1 VPAQR
6 QDKLNMILAD
16 ICGGG
21 SDWVGVDE
29 LRRRLDVHRER
40 RRLADLLTQQ
50 TNFAQLVACLV
61 LPSNLEDDVESL
73 SQRGSAILLER
84 LAPLASRAAADVIK
98 VSSRAQAQSSAT
110 RVEAD
115 SGGNSKFA
123 MEGGGESG
131 LVSAMFGDVG
141 MFRSGLD
148 DLIGRPSADVERAM
162 EKEHCSEDGADTP
175 FYAGNYKGSEHTPRE
190 EFAFVINPQAGK
202 AYPQEADGP
211 GANGRQ
217 RKELGNLMQLPK
229 VVETGVTRA
238 ELAALRLYTG
248 VYV

>member
-1 VPAQR
+1 MQRPCSILDRALEVRESLGRLREGQERLIAAHSGNGAKAPRPLRTCGATLSQRIQELEEQAAQTAHDALDAALDHCQLKLEAQGQSIEAVFAEMDTDGSSDLSTVELAAFLSRLGVPAQR

-98 VSSRAQAQSSAT
+98 VKFSSRE
-110 RVEAD
+110 V
-115 SGGNSKFA
+115 
-123 MEGGGESG
+123 
-131 LVSAMFGDVG
+131 
-141 MFRSGLD
+141 
-148 DLIGRPSADVERAM
+148 RA
-162 EKEHCSEDGADTP
+162 
-175 FYAGNYKGSEHTPRE
+175 
-190 EFAFVINPQAGK
+190 
-202 AYPQEADGP
+202 
-211 GANGRQ
+211 
-217 RKELGNLMQLPK
+217 NLSF
-229 VVETGVTRA
+229 
-238 ELAALRLYTG
+238 
-248 VYV
+248 